1 MVWDCRYKSK
11 NLTHIPQPGPC
22 HLWYLYQHH
31 LLATSIQLARQF
43 LNYWKET
50 VGTALHEF
58 TFQLTELFSPRI
70 LRIFKSIQQINSK
83 VHRSRVTLAEK
94 DSAFLTKARAKT
106 QFCFFFIFQ
115 WDIISSVPFYKY
127 EFIYDINIKIPTK
140 YI

>member
-50 VGTALHEF
+50 VETALHEF

-70 LRIFKSIQQINSK
+70 LRIFKPIQQINSK
-83 VHRSRVTLAEK
+83 VHRSRGDISWKGQCISNKSKSQNSV
-94 DSAFLTKARAKT
+94 
-106 QFCFFFIFQ
+106 FFYIPMR
-115 WDIISSVPFYKY
+115 DIISPVPFYKY